1 MSMLVPILITLHS
14 LKKKKLDLPG
24 GLVALVIGFILTL
37 SNYCFTTSLLVFF
50 YTGTKLSKYKSNQK
64 RSFEAYYRPDGLRSW
79 IQVICNGGVAATF
92 SLLYL
97 LERGSG
103 GEITIDFFN
112 DYNNTWFA
120 VATLGSIASSCGDT
134 WASEIGSVY
143 SKKDPLLLIGL
154 RRVPRGTNGA
164 VSLIGL
170 LVSFLGGATVGLGY
184 YLTILVF
191 VPRNILSMAP
201 SQWPVIITG
210 GIAGLTG
217 SIIDSILGGYFQYS
231 GIDRVTRKVVEV
243 PGDRVKW
250 ISGSYLLDNHSVNLL
265 SSLFTGLITPRLAIW
280 TFGYFVPGSVPYN

>member
-1 MSMLVPILITLHS
+1 MSMLLPVLVTLHAI
-14 LKKKKLDLPG
+14 KKKKLDLPG
-24 GLVALVIGFILTL
+24 SLIALIFGFILTL
-37 SNYCFTTSLLVFF
+37 SNYCFTTSILVFF
-50 YTGTKLSKYKSNQK
+50 FTSSRLTKYKSSQK
-64 RSFEAYYRPDGLRSW
+64 KKFEAYYRDDGQRTW
-79 IQVICNGGVAATF
+79 IQVISNGGVAAIL

-97 LERGSG
+97 LERGYG

-120 VATLGSIASSCGDT
+120 VAVLGAIACSCGDT

-143 SKKDPLLLIGL
+143 SSKDPILLVGL

-170 LVSFLGGATVGLGY
+170 IVSFVGGAAVGLGY

-201 SQWPVIITG
+201 AQWPVVIAG
-210 GIAGLTG
+210 GFCGLTG
-217 SIIDSILGGYFQYS
+217 SLVDSVLGGYFQYS
-231 GIDRVTRKVVEV
+231 GMDRATKKVVEV

-250 ISGSYLLDNHSVNLL
+250 ISGSYILDNHAVNLL
-265 SSLFTGLITPRLAIW
+265 SSLFTGLIAPRLTIW
-280 TFGYFVPGSVPYN
+280 TFSYFVPGSVPYH